1 LYGLGSCKE
10 EFQAISDNYLAYV
23 EAKNW
28 LLLSTQGRAVCLVGS
43 LVGRIVAEIVPD
55 VRVLKG
61 LAVGDKIVG
70 FQDDKVYID
79 NLVLELLLDVVA
91 GIYHV

>member
-10 EFQAISDNYLAYV
+10 EFQATSDNYLAYV

-28 LLLSTQGRAVCLVGS
+28 LLSSTQGHAVCLVGS

-55 VRVLKG
+55 VRVLEG

-70 FQDDKVYID
+70 F
-79 NLVLELLLDVVA
+79 
-91 GIYHV
+91 